1 MVDVR
6 LDPLRWQSVEAGDE
20 ALLEN
25 WLVEEG
31 DHVNAGQ
38 TLCNAFLVQQTI
50 EVKAPEEGVVEQIA
64 VAAGERFAPDY
75 ILARLIRF

>member
-6 LDPLRWQSVEAGDE
+6 LDPLRWNLGEAGDE

-38 TLCNAFLVQQTI
+38 TLCNASLVEQTI
-50 EVKAPEEGVVEQIA
+50 EIKAPAEGVVEQIA

-75 ILARLIRF
+75 ILARLVHF